1 KYYFDTK
8 YIKCEVSA
16 LFSAGTPPDFVHR
29 TYLCHITKMYNP
41 PLNLGYL
48 KKYAFQLPQMEYT
61 RFPGAA
67 DEPPCPGEG
76 YVDVARKGRFWSAS
90 IFHAFRCLTQA
101 SSPPGQG
108 RLPQRYIAR
117 RKSGFLFQGVSRIPS
132 ARLAKDSPTVR

>member
-29 TYLCHITKMYNP
+29 TYVCHITKMYNP

-76 YVDVARKGRFWSAS
+76 YVDVARKGRFESAF
-90 IFHAFRCLTQA
+90 IVYAVRGLADAFP
-101 SSPPGQG
+101 PPGVSVYFLRWYCILLPLAIVVRVQKLTSTISLVRVREG
-108 RLPQRYIAR
+108 R
-117 RKSGFLFQGVSRIPS
+117 
-132 ARLAKDSPTVR
+132 